1 MLKLSGPTINVA
13 NLEVFTAAELRNFL
27 GEDGITAD
35 ATRLQVVVDMV
46 NRMAYDRMRQR
57 VIKSTG
63 TAYDLVLDGPIGGRE
78 LFLPYKPVVTIT
90 SIAAGYY
97 QTTGWVDTYLY
108 DTSEYIRDDERG
120 ILYAVEGITWP
131 YGKHNLR
138 VQYEAGYTT
147 IPADLKGAML
157 QWASIEYRRA
167 SGARLDQTAQTNE
180 TGSDAYTF
188 GTVPASADAVLGRYT
203 RKWGLF

>member
-1 MLKLSGPTINVA
+1 MLKLSGPTINTA
-13 NLEVFTAAELRNFL
+13 NLELFTASELRNFL

-63 TAYDLVLDGPIGGRE
+63 TPYDLVLDGPYGQKE

-90 SIAAGYY
+90 SIAAGYHDS
-97 QTTGWVDTYLY
+97 TGWVDNYIY
-108 DTSEYIRDDERG
+108 TSSDYVRDDERG
-120 ILYAVEGITWP
+120 IVYAVEGASWP
-131 YGKHNLR
+131 FGKNCLR
-138 VQYEAGYTT
+138 VQYEAGYTST
-147 IPADLKGAML
+147 PPDLKGALL

-167 SGARLDQTAQTNE
+167 AGSRLDMTAQTNE

-188 GTVPASADAVLGRYT
+188 GTVPASADAVIGRYT
-203 RKWGLF
+203 KKWGLF